1 MRAKQWTAFEEF
13 VQVHGDALV
22 RLSFA
27 LCGDRGKAEDAT
39 QEALT
44 RVYLRWSRLADP
56 LPYARRSVVNATRDS
71 WRHRSRQ
78 EQREQVV
85 AGYAAESPVAI
96 DDLVADR
103 DRLTRALLRLPYGQR
118 AVVVLRFWHQLSEQE
133 TADALGNSIGTVKS
147 QASRA
152 LGKLRQELT
161 SDLLPVN
168 QNLREYR

>member
-1 MRAKQWTAFEEF
+1 
-13 VQVHGDALV
+13 
-22 RLSFA
+22 
-27 LCGDRGKAEDAT
+27 
-39 QEALT
+39 
-44 RVYLRWSRLADP
+44 
-56 LPYARRSVVNATRDS
+56 
-71 WRHRSRQ
+71 
-78 EQREQVV
+78 V

-168 QNLREYR
+168 QDLREYR

>member
-1 MRAKQWTAFEEF
+1 MRARQWSAFEEF

-27 LCGDRGKAEDAT
+27 LCGDRGKAEDAA

-78 EQREQVV
+78 QQREQVV
-85 AGYAAESPVAI
+85 AGYPAELPVAL
-96 DDLVADR
+96 DDLAR
-103 DRLTRALLRLPYGQR
+103 TGIAWSRRCCGCRTASARWSCSG
-118 AVVVLRFWHQLSEQE
+118 FWHQLSEQE
-133 TADALGNSIGTVKS
+133 TADALGNSVGTVKS

-152 LGKLRQELT
+152 LGKLRKELEA
-161 SDLLPVN
+161 DLLPVN
-168 QNLREYR
+168 QHPREY

>member
-1 MRAKQWTAFEEF
+1 
-13 VQVHGDALV
+13 
-22 RLSFA
+22 
-27 LCGDRGKAEDAT
+27 
-39 QEALT
+39 
-44 RVYLRWSRLADP
+44 
-56 LPYARRSVVNATRDS
+56 
-71 WRHRSRQ
+71 
-78 EQREQVV
+78 V

>member
-1 MRAKQWTAFEEF
+1 MRAEQWTAFEEF

-22 RLSFA
+22 GLSFA
-27 LCGDRGKAEDAT
+27 LCGDRGRSEDAA

-44 RVYLRWSRLADP
+44 RVYLRWSRLAEP
-56 LPYARRSVVNATRDS
+56 LSYARRCVINATRDS
-71 WRHRSRQ
+71 WRRRSRQ
-78 EQREQVV
+78 QQREQVV
-85 AGYAAESPVAI
+85 AGYAAEVPVAI

-118 AVVVLRFWHQLSEQE
+118 AVVVLRFWYQLSERE
-133 TADALGNSIGTVKS
+133 TADVLGNSVGTVKS

-152 LGKLRQELT
+152 LGKLRQEIQ

-168 QNLREYR
+168 PNLREYR

>member
-1 MRAKQWTAFEEF
+1 MKAKQWTAFEEF
-13 VQVHGDALV
+13 VHVHGDALV

-27 LCGDRGKAEDAT
+27 LCGDRGRAEDAA

-44 RVYLRWSRLADP
+44 RVYLRWSRLDDP

-78 EQREQVV
+78 EQRERAA
-85 AGYAAESPVAI
+85 AGQPPEMPVRI
-96 DDLVADR
+96 DEMIADR
-103 DRLTRALLRLPYGQR
+103 DRLTKALAHLPYGQR
-118 AVVVLRFWHQLSEQE
+118 AVIVLRFWHQLSEQE
-133 TADALGNSIGTVKS
+133 TADALGNSVGTVKS

-152 LGKLRQELT
+152 LGRLRHELQ

-168 QNLREYR
+168 PNLKEYR

>member
-1 MRAKQWTAFEEF
+1 MRAQQWTAFEEF
-13 VQVHGDALV
+13 AQVHGDALV

-27 LCGDRGKAEDAT
+27 LCGDRGRAEDAT

-71 WRHRSRQ
+71 WRHRSRR
-78 EQREQVV
+78 ERREQVV
-85 AGYAAESPVAI
+85 AGYAEETLVAF

-103 DRLTRALLRLPYGQR
+103 DRLTKALLRLPYGQR

-133 TADALGNSIGTVKS
+133 TADALGNSVGTVKS

-152 LGKLRQELT
+152 LGRLRQELA

-168 QNLREYR
+168 RT

>member
-1 MRAKQWTAFEEF
+1 VRAKQWTVFEEF
-13 VQVHGDALV
+13 VRVHGDALV

-27 LCGDRGKAEDAT
+27 LCGDQGRAEDAV

-44 RVYLRWSRLADP
+44 SVYLRWSRLEDP
-56 LPYARRSVVNATRDS
+56 LPYARRAVVNATRDS

-85 AGYAAESPVAI
+85 ARYAAAAPVAI
-96 DDLVADR
+96 DDMLADR

-118 AVVVLRFWHQLSEQE
+118 AVLVLRFWHQLSEQE
-133 TADALGNSIGTVKS
+133 TADALGNSVGTVKS

-152 LGKLRQELT
+152 LARLREELQ

>member
-1 MRAKQWTAFEEF
+1 VRAKQLTAFEEF

-44 RVYLRWSRLADP
+44 RVYLRWSRLQEP
-56 LPYARRSVVNATRDS
+56 LPYARRAVVNATRDS

-78 EQREQVV
+78 ESREQVV
-85 AGYAAESPVAI
+85 AGYAPEVPVAI
-96 DDLVADR
+96 DDMVADR
-103 DRLTRALLRLPYGQR
+103 DRLTKALLRLPYGQR
-118 AVVVLRFWHQLSEQE
+118 AVIVLRFWHQLSEQE
-133 TADALGNSIGTVKS
+133 TADALGNSVGTVKS

-152 LGKLRQELT
+152 LGKLRQELQ

-168 QNLREYR
+168 RNLKEYR